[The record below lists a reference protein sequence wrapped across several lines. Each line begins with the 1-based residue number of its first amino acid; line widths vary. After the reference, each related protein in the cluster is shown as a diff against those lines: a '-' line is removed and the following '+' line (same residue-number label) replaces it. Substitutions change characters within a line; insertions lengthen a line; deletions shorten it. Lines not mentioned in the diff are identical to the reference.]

1 MGSGQHVWLLAGYG
15 GHGVCSGSAVNV
27 AVSNEDTC
35 LNIMDYRKQIDAA
48 LKYSGGTHLFEDVAL
63 AVFEGRMQM
72 WANGETVAITEVIC
86 YPRKKVLHV
95 FLAGGEL
102 DQVVDMVDSAK
113 YWGKMQGCSS
123 MTLAGRKGWVK
134 ALAHK
139 GFEHKFTT
147 LGVEI

>member
-1 MGSGQHVWLLAGYG
+1 M
-15 GHGVCSGSAVNV
+15 
-27 AVSNEDTC
+27 T
-35 LNIMDYRKQIDAA
+35 MDELEQDLIRCKPWIEAA
-48 LKYSGGTHLFEDVAL
+48 LEYSGGTHLFEDVVDSVKL
-63 AVFEGRMQM
+63 GFMQL
-72 WANGETVAITEVIC
+72 WSAPRGCAITEILTF
-86 YPRKKVLHV
+86 PRKKVLHV